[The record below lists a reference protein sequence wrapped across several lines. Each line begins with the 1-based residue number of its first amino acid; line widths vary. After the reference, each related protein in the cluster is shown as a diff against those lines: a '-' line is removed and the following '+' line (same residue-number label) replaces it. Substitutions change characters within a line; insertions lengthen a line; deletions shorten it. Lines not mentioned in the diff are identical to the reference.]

1 MRPLVIVAALAEN
14 GVIGDDNR
22 LIWHLRS
29 DLRRFKAITL
39 GKPVIMGRKT
49 FESIG
54 RPLPGRPMIIMS
66 VERQPTCP
74 LPTTMMAGFGR
85 CDEIAY
91 SLISSLMLSLA
102 TVSSRLSLDVVAH
115 ASTSADCLLAAA
127 RRR

>member
-1 MRPLVIVAALAEN
+1 MIDAKTNTSGRTLTTGDAVADSPNLA
-14 GVIGDDNR
+14 
-22 LIWHLRS
+22 
-29 DLRRFKAITL
+29 T
-39 GKPVIMGRKT
+39 
-49 FESIG
+49 
-54 RPLPGRPMIIMS
+54 

-102 TVSSRLSLDVVAH
+102 TVSSRLSLDVVAR